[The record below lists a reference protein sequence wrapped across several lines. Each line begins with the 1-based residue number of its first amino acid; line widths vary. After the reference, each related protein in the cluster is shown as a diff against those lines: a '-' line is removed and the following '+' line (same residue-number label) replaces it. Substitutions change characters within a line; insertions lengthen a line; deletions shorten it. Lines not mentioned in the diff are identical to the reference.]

1 MLFGKEWFWVSYDKI
16 VKDNNDG
23 TITQLDADL
32 LWVKRDSRQEL
43 GKWLNWDEAV
53 AYVRA
58 CNEQNY
64 LGHNDWRLPTKSEL
78 RGLFKNRDMY
88 GELFLNEPKKSRNS
102 VSNYK
107 AGGELSLWTCETRF
121 DSYAWKCYFPSGK
134 ELCVDPQVSTTGT
147 SVRLV
152 RDV

>member
-1 MLFGKEWFWVSYDKI
+1 MSYDKI
-16 VKDNNDG
+16 FMNNNDG
-23 TITQLDADL
+23 TITQSDADL
-32 LWVKRDSRQEL
+32 LWAKRDSREEL
-43 GKWLNWDEAV
+43 GKWLNWDEAS
-53 AYVRA
+53 AYARA

-64 LGHNDWRLPTKSEL
+64 LGHKEWRLPTKSEL
-78 RGLFKNRDMY
+78 RGLFKNGDAYR
-88 GELFLNEPKKSRNS
+88 ELFLNEPKKNRQA

-107 AGGELSLWTCETRF
+107 SGGELSLWTCETRF

-152 RDV
+152 CDI